1 MARLI
6 ADAGLLVAADRNDRV
21 AWGAKRRA
29 IDDELD
35 LAVPAPV
42 IVQVWRGPGSVNLG
56 RFLTGLEV
64 IVLDE
69 SVARIAGN
77 LLGVSRTSDVTDAV
91 VAACARDGD
100 TIWTGDVAD
109 LTRLVELRGVRVN
122 VERI

>member
-21 AWGAKRRA
+21 AWGAKVRA
-29 IDDELD
+29 IADELE

-42 IVQVWRGPGSVNLG
+42 IVQVWRGPGSANLR
-56 RFLTGLEV
+56 RFLKGLEV

-69 SVARIAGN
+69 SLARIAGS

-100 TIWTGDVAD
+100 TIWTGDVEH
-109 LTRLVELRGVRVN
+109 LTRLVELRGVRVT
-122 VERI
+122 VEAI